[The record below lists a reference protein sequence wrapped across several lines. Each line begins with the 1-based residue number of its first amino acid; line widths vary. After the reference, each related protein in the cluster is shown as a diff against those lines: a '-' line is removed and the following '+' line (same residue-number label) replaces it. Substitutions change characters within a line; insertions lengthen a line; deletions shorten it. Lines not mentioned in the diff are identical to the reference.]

1 MGCGRT
7 SGSEGPC
14 SRSALVQVAGI
25 QQRGGAGGTG
35 GRGHQPRG
43 VGGRGGSSGKVL
55 KRFILM
61 CCGGR
66 VILQEAA
73 CIKISRPVDWSVTV
87 ICGSSPE
94 VMGSNWARGRRPD
107 RLPSSTGGG
116 PGGRQDLLT
125 STRGGPFS
133 AFNLASQPVTSTD
146 YGRTLWA
153 PGDTAWAGLAICPL
167 TGALPRGRG

>member
-1 MGCGRT
+1 MNYFTKLSSFLLKRGVPVLPRASSGCGPRAGGAA
-7 SGSEGPC
+7 SRAGRWGADGRLGQRGPC

-25 QQRGGAGGTG
+25 QQRRRWTQAPARQEGTLGGQADEAISHGGGEEAG
-35 GRGHQPRG
+35 
-43 VGGRGGSSGKVL
+43 GKVL

-94 VMGSNWARGRRPD
+94 VMGSNWARRRRPD
-107 RLPSSTGGG
+107 RLPSRTGGG
-116 PGGRQDLLT
+116 
-125 STRGGPFS
+125 
-133 AFNLASQPVTSTD
+133 LA
-146 YGRTLWA
+146 
-153 PGDTAWAGLAICPL
+153 AGKIY
-167 TGALPRGRG
+167 